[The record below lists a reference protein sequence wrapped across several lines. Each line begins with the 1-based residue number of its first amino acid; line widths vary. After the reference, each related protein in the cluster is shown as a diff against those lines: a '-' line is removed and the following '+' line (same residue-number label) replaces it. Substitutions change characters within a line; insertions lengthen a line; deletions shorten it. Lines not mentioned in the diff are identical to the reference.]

1 MTPPQPNGNTS
12 STRPEEDLAQAFKDL
27 ARGERTASALEQHL
41 DALEERIEELLARAQ
56 ENQRSIE
63 AGNDQPSQ
71 RSSSSPSQENGE
83 PDKTPA

>member
-1 MTPPQPNGNTS
+1 MTSPQPNGDTS

-41 DALEERIEELLARAQ
+41 DALERRIEELLAHAQ
-56 ENQRSIE
+56 EDQRSIE
-63 AGNDQPSQ
+63 TGNYQPQ
-71 RSSSSPSQENGE
+71 RSSSSPSHENKE